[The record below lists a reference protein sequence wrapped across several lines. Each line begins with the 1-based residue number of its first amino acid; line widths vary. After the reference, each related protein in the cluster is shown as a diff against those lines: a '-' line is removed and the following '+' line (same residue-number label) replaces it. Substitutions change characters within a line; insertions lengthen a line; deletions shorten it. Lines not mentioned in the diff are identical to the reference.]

1 MSFRLTSTAF
11 TDGQPI
17 PKKHTGDGV
26 DVAAAAAA
34 RLGLMCRRKTA
45 RVALLCD
52 DPDAPRGDWVHWVL
66 FNIPADR
73 TTLDEGV
80 PPDATLAD
88 GSIQGKN
95 DFGNLG
101 YGGPAPPRGKPH
113 RYFFKLY
120 ALDSALVL
128 PAGATKAQLHAAIK
142 GHLLAETQLMGTY
155 QR

>member
-1 MSFRLTSTAF
+1 MSFLLKSSAF
-11 TDGQPI
+11 ADGQSI

-26 DVAAAAAA
+26 DVSPPLVWANAPP
-34 RLGLMCRRKTA
+34 KTA
-45 RVALLCD
+45 SFALLCD

-66 FNIPADR
+66 FDIPADR
-73 TTLDEGV
+73 TSLDEGV
-80 PPDATLAD
+80 PTDAALAD
-88 GSIQGKN
+88 GSVQGRN

-113 RYFFKLY
+113 RYFFRLY
-120 ALDSALVL
+120 ALDTALAL
-128 PAGATKAQLHAAIK
+128 PAEATKAQLHAAIK